1 MATYLINNEITI
13 NRQEGDTCDVTFTSV
28 PPEINLT
35 DATAKFQVKESAT
48 ATPIIS
54 KTTDDDIS
62 IVSQDIVV
70 NLLPEDTKGH
80 SGRWKWELEV
90 VLADTSVITLG
101 RGCFNIIA
109 ELID

>member
-13 NRQEGDTCDVTFTSV
+13 NRQEGDTCDVTFIDV

-35 DATAKFQVKESAT
+35 DATAKFQVKTSAT

-54 KTTDDDIS
+54 KTTDDDIV
-62 IVSQDIVV
+62 IVSQDITV

-90 VLADTSVITLG
+90 TLADTSVITLG